1 MESNE
6 EKVQKFEVFTLRLD
20 SLEMVAELWIENL
33 EKAESNMFRMDFD
46 YIKNLFNL

>member
-6 EKVQKFEVFTLRLD
+6 EKVQKFEDFIIRSSTQEVI
-20 SLEMVAELWIENL
+20 AELLIEKI